1 MSLAR
6 ILKAVEVLAP
16 LIEQVVLYLE
26 GGKKPE
32 FLETLPEVLRSE
44 VALKA
49 RRARG
54 L

>member
-1 MSLAR
+1 MSLTNV
-6 ILKAVEVLAP
+6 LKAVEVLAP
-16 LIEQVVLYLE
+16 LVEQVVQYIQ
-26 GGKKPE
+26 GGERPA
-32 FLETLPEVLRSE
+32 FFETLPEVLRSE